1 MAISRA
7 CASRIALCEQLRVL
21 GKGRIAPMSRRR
33 TKCIVGIAGV
43 EARSPTPQVV
53 LHLHLIVPMKE
64 QSRSEPVGTLAPEK
78 HLFLNVRRECLLGTL
93 RGKNPLGINKQLNSE
108 RFSFGPRTCPRRSS
122 RLSVRWTGWLRQ
134 GDRKPRC
141 PT

>member
-93 RGKNPLGINKQLNSE
+93 RGKNPLYQNSQTLTHAA
-108 RFSFGPRTCPRRSS
+108 RRPTGTSIAKTYGGPMGYRR
-122 RLSVRWTGWLRQ
+122 RARRG
-134 GDRKPRC
+134 RC
-141 PT
+141 RG